1 MSNGL
6 IIPITVP
13 GADIAKVALDQ
24 IVNSFTGLDREVLKT
39 AQTSDATKDAFQHLK
54 DQFTSG
60 AITAEHFRETLAG
73 IAAQSSQ
80 VADQVRASGAAVS
93 GAGGQIA
100 KATDKT
106 KSFKDA
112 LVDAKDAG
120 LEELSQKAGELGQRI
135 GGVGG
140 QIAEIAIKSAAAFGP
155 VGIAITAVGAALA
168 FAAQAFDEHVAKVAL
183 ANARTEELT
192 QSVTTLGTT
201 YPSMAA
207 AVEGATTAVQAH
219 TAAVAENQRVLGQQL
234 AAMNAGMSAT
244 QAQSYTLQL
253 QQVSGAVRELGS
265 HLHGASEEQIRQT
278 LETGNAAA
286 QQSLLGLAFQHSTSA
301 AVEAQ
306 NRLEAMTVLHQR
318 ASVAIAAQKDET
330 LSAAQATLES
340 ARADLADAAALED
353 SEANRSAVAAATR
366 RVTEA
371 TVALTTAQERAAEA
385 HRVVAAGAQD
395 AARAEDALAARTAAA
410 AEASEAAALQ
420 RGYAAITR
428 IAHEREQR
436 QRSAAHETAHHRDSL
451 AELREKHDREEAAL
465 RAIGE
470 RRESLMRAELEQ
482 IARTREAAV
491 DAMIERARLDEE
503 GKQRAI
509 QHEVDRAK
517 AVSEAGRRATAALQ
531 RQEARESQR
540 ATLADL
546 RDPAVQREQ
555 LDAAR
560 MERTIARERRALD
573 RRADQQQT
581 FTERMRDY
589 YHSDVS
595 AAEEAATGLQMTFK
609 ATGDAFAAHVEAF
622 AAGRETA
629 AEALQGMAADAITEI
644 GKQALVKAG
653 YFFAEGLGNLATFNF
668 PGAAT
673 AFAASAAYAAV
684 GGGLVAAGSA
694 ITEPPEAKL
703 GARKD
708 AARKAEQDR
717 TKPQRAETGT
727 GSRGGKSGEGEGTV
741 YNITFGGPMYG
752 TGGVRQAARQMVG
765 AINRGGIQG
774 GVQILPGVLQS
785 TGAGS

>member
-24 IVNSFTGLDREVLKT
+24 IINSFTGLDREVLKT
-39 AQTSDATKDAFQHLK
+39 AQASDATKDAFQHLK

-80 VADQVRASGAAVS
+80 VADQVRASGAVVS

-120 LEELSQKAGELGQRI
+120 LGELSQKAGELGQRI

-168 FAAQAFDEHVAKVAL
+168 FAAQAYDEHAAKVAL

-234 AAMNAGMSAT
+234 AAINAGMSAT

-286 QQSLLGLAFQHSTSA
+286 QQALLGVSFAHSSDAT
-301 AVEAQ
+301 EE
-306 NRLEAMTVLHQR
+306 NRRRLEALTVIHQR
-318 ASVAIAAQKDET
+318 AAVAISASKDQ
-330 LSAAQATLES
+330 AVAQAEAALAS
-340 ARADLADAAALED
+340 ARADVVEAAGIDDVNARRVALA
-353 SEANRSAVAAATR
+353 EANR
-366 RVTEA
+366 RVTES
-371 TVALTTAQERAAEA
+371 TEALTVAQERAAVA
-385 HRVVAAGAQD
+385 HRNAAAGA
-395 AARAEDALAARTAAA
+395 AEAEA
-410 AEASEAAALQ
+410 AEQHLNETNEAALQ
-420 RGYAAITR
+420 RGYAAIAR
-428 IAHEREQR
+428 IAHAREAAEVKRKNDDIAANER
-436 QRSAAHETAHHRDSL
+436 STASHRNIL
-451 AELREKHDREEAAL
+451 RELKEKHDTEEANL
-465 RAIGE
+465 RRIGDL
-470 RRESLMRAELEQ
+470 REAHMRAELEQ

-509 QHEVDRAK
+509 QNEVDRAK

-589 YHSDVS
+589 YQSDVS
-595 AAEEAATGLQMTFK
+595 AAEEAAAGLQTTFK

-684 GGGLVAAGSA
+684 GGGFVAAGAA
-694 ITEPPEAKL
+694 ITEPPEAKKA
-703 GARKD
+703 GREE
-708 AARKAEQDR
+708 AARKAEEDR
-717 TKPQRAETGT
+717 TKPRRAETGT
-727 GSRGGKSGEGEGTV
+727 GSRGGKGGEGEGIT